1 MKTCLTIH
9 WSSIHMSYDFHWPT
23 KSSEPWP
30 ERCSTFTQNA
40 RLANVPRLSLHS
52 DQESE
57 QNCKTPKVTI
67 LCPRIARLLIL
78 QLLTGCLSK
87 KICTSDILCR
97 TCQWIMLVLHIN
109 DSTSRPTSSYKTIR
123 PFRLVASPDRYSHM
137 SLHSPANHG
146 ITIARKLFLPQLR

>member
-9 WSSIHMSYDFHWPT
+9 WSPIHMSYDFHWPT
-23 KSSEPWP
+23 KFSEPWP

-40 RLANVPRLSLHS
+40 LANVPRLSLHS

-67 LCPRIARLLIL
+67 PCARIARLLIL

-87 KICTSDILCR
+87 KS
-97 TCQWIMLVLHIN
+97 
-109 DSTSRPTSSYKTIR
+109 
-123 PFRLVASPDRYSHM
+123 
-137 SLHSPANHG
+137 
-146 ITIARKLFLPQLR
+146 ARVIYYAGHVSG